1 MWRCPIKSAV
11 PSQTHRSS
19 SLLCDNRVMTDES
32 PIHTVHKRVC
42 HTFLR
47 HWKAHNNAY
56 PKLIKM
62 TPEELRQFNIVNSFG
77 KPNEL
82 WGVPIEIDPS
92 TTGVM
97 IAVDGTEMPLVE
109 GY

>member
-1 MWRCPIKSAV
+1 MNPDPHSPQARLPHV
-11 PSQTHRSS
+11 PPALEGPH
-19 SLLCDNRVMTDES
+19 
-32 PIHTVHKRVC
+32 
-42 HTFLR
+42 
-47 HWKAHNNAY
+47 NAY

-62 TPEELRQFNIVNSFG
+62 TLEELRQFNIVNAFA
-77 KPNEL
+77 KPNEM
-82 WGVPIEIDPS
+82 WGVPIEIDSS